1 MKTKLFAILGML
13 TLLSSCIFAQ
23 NSEKRFGFEIN
34 AGASFPTNDIVGTKL
49 KAGPGFEG
57 LFHYRFMEH
66 FGVYAGWGW
75 NKLSADQSFAGSD
88 VCFEET
94 GYIVG
99 LQFAHP
105 IADLPISYYLRGA
118 GLYNHIEIENA
129 EGDIVEDT
137 GHGLGFQLAGG
148 INIDIGNNWTL
159 NPGVKFNALSRDSNY
174 ESKSRMLD
182 YRYLSLR
189 IGIIKHF

>member
-1 MKTKLFAILGML
+1 MKTKVFVMLAIFTLFSLG
-13 TLLSSCIFAQ
+13 IFAQ

-34 AGASFPTNDIVGTKL
+34 AGASFPTNEIAGTRL

-57 LFHYRFMEH
+57 IFHYKFMQH
-66 FGVYAGWGW
+66 LGLYAGWGW
-75 NKLSADQSFAGSD
+75 NKLSTDQSFAGDD

-94 GYIVG
+94 GYIIG

-105 IADLPISYYLRGA
+105 IADLPISYYVRGA

-129 EGDIVEDT
+129 EGNIVEDT

-148 INIDIGNNWTL
+148 INVDIGNNWIL
-159 NPGVKFNALSRDSNY
+159 NPGIKFNALSRDSNY
-174 ESKSRMLD
+174 ENSSRMLD
-182 YRYLSLR
+182 YRYVTLR
-189 IGIIKHF
+189 VGIIKQF

>member
-1 MKTKLFAILGML
+1 MKTKVLAILGMF
-13 TLLSSCIFAQ
+13 TLLSSGIFAQ

-34 AGASFPTNDIVGTKL
+34 AGASFPANEIANTRM

-57 LFHYRFMEH
+57 LFHYRFMPH
-66 FGVYAGWGW
+66 LGVYGGWGW
-75 NKLSADQSFAGSD
+75 NKLSADNSFAGSD

-94 GYIVG
+94 GYIFG

-105 IADLPISYYLRGA
+105 IADLPVSFYVRGA

-137 GHGLGFQLAGG
+137 GHGLGFQLASG
-148 INIDIGNNWTL
+148 INIDIGNSWTL

-174 ESKSRMLD
+174 ENTSRALD
-182 YRYLSLR
+182 YRYVSLR
-189 IGIIKHF
+189 VGIIKYF